1 MRLDISGPF
10 PITSGKFHRE
20 IQKKIY
26 WYGLSDH
33 YSSKMILE
41 FRYTKSEL
49 VDFVEKAY
57 NIMKTRGTL
66 ILAIRKDNAGEK
78 IVKTLCQEKLNIIV
92 EHTPPN
98 TPKLNGLVER
108 AFAIRWERQKYQ
120 CKMQD

>member
-1 MRLDISGPF
+1 MGLDISGPF

-57 NIMKTRGTL
+57 NIMKTRGTP
-66 ILAIRKDNAGEK
+66 ILAIRMDNAGE
-78 IVKTLCQEKLNIIV
+78 IYL
-92 EHTPPN
+92 
-98 TPKLNGLVER
+98 
-108 AFAIRWERQKYQ
+108 
-120 CKMQD
+120 